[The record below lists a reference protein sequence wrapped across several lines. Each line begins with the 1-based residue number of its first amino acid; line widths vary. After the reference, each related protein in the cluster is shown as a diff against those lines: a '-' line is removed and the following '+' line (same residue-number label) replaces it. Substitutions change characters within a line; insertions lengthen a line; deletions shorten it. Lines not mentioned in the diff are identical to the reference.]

1 MSVSRAPVTADQ
13 LSELPDD
20 GRRYEVID
28 GVLFVTPAPSR
39 IHQRAQAEL
48 HIRLHAYSK
57 ALGLEVLMAPTAV
70 RASART
76 EVHPDLIVL
85 PRYAPGRGD
94 APHERMSDLVLA
106 IEIISASSARTD
118 RGVKRRLYAE
128 GGAKEYWVVDAGAK
142 RVERWFEGSAKA
154 DVCADA
160 LAWVPSIGREGLTLD
175 LIDLFHV
182 VGDD

>member
-20 GRRYEVID
+20 GRRNEVID

-76 EVHPDLIVL
+76 EVQPE
-85 PRYAPGRGD
+85 PNQQRGSWAWD
-94 APHERMSDLVLA
+94 V
-106 IEIISASSARTD
+106 ARGGQVTCQPFSRSM
-118 RGVKRRLYAE
+118 RGYN
-128 GGAKEYWVVDAGAK
+128 
-142 RVERWFEGSAKA
+142 
-154 DVCADA
+154 
-160 LAWVPSIGREGLTLD
+160 
-175 LIDLFHV
+175 
-182 VGDD
+182 